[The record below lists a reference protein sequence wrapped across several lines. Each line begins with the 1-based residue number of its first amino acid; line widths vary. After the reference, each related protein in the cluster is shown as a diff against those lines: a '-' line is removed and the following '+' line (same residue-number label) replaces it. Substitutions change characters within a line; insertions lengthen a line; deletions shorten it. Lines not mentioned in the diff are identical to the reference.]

1 MALITSHTKMCRV
14 ELMKFNCDFEVIYL
28 SVMNNIDYFFFAKDK
43 YWYGEKFVSLLRE
56 LLDHL
61 HWYEENLKLLYDE
74 LHRFDLDENHGNG
87 FRSFVLIF
95 ERCFSECYKYSKR
108 LINSRSSFFFRV
120 QTYLKEI
127 ESLVNVLSDLRP
139 TLNFLI
145 KMLTENPENHL
156 LMPEKA
162 VSPEEILT
170 QCEGISQLGFYGRFQ
185 GFYYCTS
192 MRRILQGVGV
202 IVATFSDLY
211 QKSGGPVFKAVLTV
225 LNGIKYIIDPE
236 LRAYQ
241 IVNVA
246 QNSSVEFLKA
256 FWSLSEVQLM
266 KRLPDWIC
274 PKLAVREEIYV
285 PNTSLTLCNIYT
297 KENVVI
303 PVPTSHIPPA
313 PVRCL
318 LLSSVHRE
326 GQVLKKSREKT
337 SSAPKSKSLLFH
349 CHGGGFVA
357 QDPDS
362 HEIYLRHW
370 AHDLNAPIISVDYS
384 LSPEAPF
391 PRALEEVL
399 LAYAWVLKNPH
410 KLGWTGEII
419 CFAGDSAGGNVL
431 MSTVLKTISLQ
442 IRQPDAVLCSYT
454 PLVLDIVPSPSR
466 LLCWIDPLLPL
477 GFMISCLDAYAG
489 AMTTEEDEYDTAFEH
504 VSSGRR
510 SRKISSISEIFDS
523 SINFLKQCE
532 WIEVEANEPPEKS
545 ADIIF
550 YSSENRS
557 VDGSNYIRDF
567 IEKYDDGAIKKSQ
580 NETWNYSKE
589 FNIYNFPQDIIF
601 DLKAKSLEAVDMG
614 LRKISEFFMCTS
626 LYQKVIAPLLP
637 NMASTSQKKAQFLY
651 NKKSIFQKMK
661 KLKIVSKNPFMSPL
675 LASDDILKEMPPI
688 YFVSLNFD
696 PCLDDSVAF
705 TKRLR
710 SLNRQVTIDFLDDL
724 PHGFLNFLPFS
735 QEAHNGSNLCV
746 RRLKEAMKLI

>member
-1 MALITSHTKMCRV
+1 MALNTSRAKMCRV

-28 SVMNNIDYFFFAKDK
+28 SVMNNVDYFFFAKDK

-74 LHRFDLDENHGNG
+74 AHRFDLDENHGNG
-87 FRSFVLIF
+87 FRSFVILF
-95 ERCFSECYKYSKR
+95 ERFFSECYKYSKR
-108 LINSRSSFFFRV
+108 LINTRSSIFFRA
-120 QTYLKEI
+120 QAYLNET

-139 TLNFLI
+139 TLNFLN
-145 KMLTENPENHL
+145 KMLTENPDNHL

-170 QCEGISQLGFYGRFQ
+170 QCEGISQFGFYGRYQ

-192 MRRILQGVGV
+192 MRRILQGVSV
-202 IVATFSDLY
+202 IMATFSDLY
-211 QKSGGPVFKAVLTV
+211 QKSGGPVFKAALTV
-225 LNGIKYIIDPE
+225 LNGIKYIINPE

-266 KRLPDWIC
+266 KQLPDWIC
-274 PKLAVREEIYV
+274 PKLAIRKEILV
-285 PNTSLTLCNIYT
+285 PNISITLSNIYT
-297 KENVVI
+297 NENVVI

-318 LLSSVHRE
+318 LLSTVQRE
-326 GQVLKKSREKT
+326 GQILKNSRNKT
-337 SSAPKSKSLLFH
+337 SLAPKSKSLVFH

-370 AHDLNAPIISVDYS
+370 ANDLNIPIISVDYS

-410 KLGWTGEII
+410 NLGWTGETI
-419 CFAGDSAGGNVL
+419 CFVGDSAGGNVL

-442 IRQPDAVLCSYT
+442 IRQPDAVMCCYT

-489 AMTTEEDEYDTAFEH
+489 AMTTEEVEYDTASDH
-504 VSSGRR
+504 LSGRR

-523 SINFLKQCE
+523 SINFLKKCE

-545 ADIIF
+545 VDITF
-550 YSSENRS
+550 YSSENHT

-567 IEKYDDGAIKKSQ
+567 IENYEDGTTNKSQ
-580 NETWNYSKE
+580 NESLNYSRE

-601 DLKAKSLEAVDMG
+601 DLKAKCLEAADLG
-614 LRKISEFFMCTS
+614 LRKISEIFMCTS
-626 LYQKVIAPLLP
+626 LYQKVISPLLP
-637 NMASTSQKKAQFLY
+637 NMASPFQKKTQFSY

-710 SLNRQVTIDFLDDL
+710 SLKRQVTIDFLDGL

-746 RRLKEAMKLI
+746 RRLKEAMKLA